1 MSRSSVVL
9 PGARGASS
17 LCRAAEEGLVYFCWW
32 FFKWEVVLG
41 KKNSFCCHLTPDSVH
56 ASTVT
61 SDYKPQVILRE
72 KLLEK
77 KANVW
82 E

>member
-1 MSRSSVVL
+1 MPSYVDDRAKFTFKHC
-9 PGARGASS
+9 AR
-17 LCRAAEEGLVYFCWW
+17 GLVYFCWW

-41 KKNSFCCHLTPDSVH
+41 KKNSFCCHLIPDSVH